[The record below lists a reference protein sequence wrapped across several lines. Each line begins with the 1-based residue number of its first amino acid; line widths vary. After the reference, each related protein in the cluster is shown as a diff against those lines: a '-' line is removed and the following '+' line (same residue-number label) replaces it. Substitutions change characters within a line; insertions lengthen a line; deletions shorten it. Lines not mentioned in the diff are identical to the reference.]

1 MPHLHRI
8 LVLLFI
14 GVLGFQT
21 GAMAAH
27 MHFTPVPVMGDQAA
41 LSDPATHAESHHDA
55 ASSDS
60 HHSTSCAS
68 AESCFPTATAAGV
81 PRSVAKLTPA
91 SPLPLRTDALPASR
105 PDRLLRP
112 PRLLG

>member
-1 MPHLHRI
+1 MHRI
-8 LVLLFI
+8 LLLLFI

-27 MHFTPVPVMGDQAA
+27 MHFTPVAGTGQLTMW
-41 LSDPATHAESHHDA
+41 SDPAVDA
-55 ASSDS
+55 ASHHGVSSSGS

-68 AESCFPTATAAGV
+68 AESCFPTATAIGLH
-81 PRSVAKLTPA
+81 RSVAKLTPA
-91 SPLPLRTDALPASR
+91 PPLPLRADSPPVSY